1 MWVVLVLMSTQGSV
15 QESGER
21 RWGAQMLK
29 VGGAK
34 GCWRGQCLLI
44 TGLLEVKCN
53 EASGVNCGGGWSV
66 GGQCLFVTG
75 LLQSNAFGIKYRVK
89 VQW

>member
-1 MWVVLVLMSTQGSV
+1 MP
-15 QESGER
+15 
-21 RWGAQMLK
+21 K

-34 GCWRGQCLLI
+34 GCLRGQCLLI
-44 TGLLEVKCN
+44 KGLLEVKCN
-53 EASGVNCGGGWSV
+53 EASGVTCRGGWGV

-75 LLQSNAFGIKYRVK
+75 LLRSKDFGIKYRVK